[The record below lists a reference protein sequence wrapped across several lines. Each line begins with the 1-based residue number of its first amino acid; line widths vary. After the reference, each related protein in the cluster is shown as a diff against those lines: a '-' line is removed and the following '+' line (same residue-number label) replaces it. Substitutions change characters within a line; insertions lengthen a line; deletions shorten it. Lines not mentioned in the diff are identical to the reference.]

1 NRRRDDFEER
11 DGEVRSRRGVVRTH
25 TMRDVPLFARPLA
38 PADLEQRLRAHY
50 DPYYATLDRLLD
62 ELLAQHGFAI
72 LLDGPTGS
80 PRRMQGHQVIIGARH
95 GSTCSPALTEAV
107 RAVFTRHGFEVHENV
122 SGYTGGNIVATAGQP
137 ATRQVHALQIEINSA
152 LLVTVT
158 WEELIALISRG
169 EGPERAQANLA
180 RGAGWRNQGVR
191 RLPPGLPGDR
201 RAV

>member
-1 NRRRDDFEER
+1 GALDAHRGRRR
-11 DGEVRSRRGVVRTH
+11 GRRTPKVIT
-25 TMRDVPLFARPLA
+25 
-38 PADLEQRLRAHY
+38 
-50 DPYYATLDRLLD
+50 
-62 ELLAQHGFAI
+62 
-72 LLDGPTGS
+72 GPRTGS
-80 PRRMQGHQVIIGARH
+80 P
-95 GSTCSPALTEAV
+95 CPPPLTEVGGAI
-107 RAVFTRHGFEVHENV
+107 FPRHGFETHENV